1 MLTGVQTLRALR
13 RPIIPLYASF
23 STRSTTDASS
33 SSQDAGGKRPNGRIL
48 AALHQARTAEEA
60 RPDRN
65 RYRIRALNK
74 AIQEIGYLEY
84 SLVDVKDMKELKGIS
99 PGLKR
104 ALEKLVRMQ
113 NPLIGYLDFVE
124 LEDESNMDTN
134 ANGKGK
140 SKDEATIRVETK
152 SQRARDKERARIA
165 GELQSVPGLGLTT
178 AKELI
183 SLGVESVQ
191 QLRDSIFED
200 SKNHNKPG
208 SAQLFTN
215 LSSHLTKMQLT
226 NLKYLPHIIQPVTRD
241 EISRVLTLLRAVL
254 PSHFQIVPTGA
265 YRRGFPISQRID
277 VCLFHPLFHPEVKD
291 VPVPRAPSVSFDDF
305 LTFENLERRG
315 RVDLA
320 FRSQFTRSSVKHS
333 SVFLNEVIPALKA
346 GGLVAQEGLAE
357 LSVGQWKWSGIVRV
371 PELKQTEEGDTPN
384 DNNTL
389 EKSPSGSRGN
399 SESQVELESL
409 KSRLRALRTNTGTFR
424 KLDLSI
430 APLHSRATALL
441 FLTGDVEFVRDMR
454 MRARRMGMV
463 LNEFG
468 LWAWDGNEEEGSK
481 KEEGRQD
488 GGDEEQEEQENGNPQ
503 SKRGVGRP
511 RHSPQPHAQGKGN
524 WTLISNPDEQ
534 SLFASL
540 GLDYIPPEK
549 RNYSFLLSKYHK
561 VSGKQRR
568 GGEEGA
574 GVGVVLKS

>member
-1 MLTGVQTLRALR
+1 MLTQTLRALR
-13 RPIIPLYASF
+13 RPIIPSYASL

-33 SSQDAGGKRPNGRIL
+33 SSRDAGANRPNGRIL
-48 AALHQARTAEEA
+48 AALHQARTAEEN

-84 SLVDVKDMKELKGIS
+84 SLVDVKDMEELKGIS
-99 PGLKR
+99 PGLRR
-104 ALEKLVRMQ
+104 ALGKLVRMQ

-134 ANGKGK
+134 ANGKGR
-140 SKDEATIRVETK
+140 SKDDATIRAETK

-178 AKELI
+178 AKELV

-191 QLRDSIFED
+191 QLRESIFED

-208 SAQLFTN
+208 SAQLSLNF
-215 LSSHLTKMQLT
+215 SSHLTQMQLT
-226 NLKYLPHIIQPVTRD
+226 NLKYLPHLIQPVTRD
-241 EISRVLTLLRAVL
+241 EVSRILTLLRAVL
-254 PSHFQIVPTGA
+254 PSHFQIIPTGA

-291 VPVPRAPSVSFDDF
+291 VPVPSAPSVSFHDF

-320 FRSQFTRSSVKHS
+320 FRSQFTRSSVKNS
-333 SVFLNEVIPALKA
+333 SIFLNEVIPALKA
-346 GGLVAQEGLAE
+346 GGLVAQDGLAE

-371 PELKQTEEGDTPN
+371 PELKHTEEADTPN

-389 EKSPSGSRGN
+389 DKSPFGSSGN
-399 SESQVELESL
+399 LESQVELESL

-468 LWAWDGNEEEGSK
+468 LWTWDGYEEEGGK
-481 KEEGRQD
+481 TEEGRQD
-488 GGDEEQEEQENGNPQ
+488 GGNEEQEEQENDNSQ
-503 SKRGVGRP
+503 IKRGPGRP
-511 RHSPQPHAQGKGN
+511 RLSPKPHDLGRSN
-524 WTLISNPDEQ
+524 WTLIPTPNEQ

-561 VSGKQRR
+561 VGGKQRR